1 MDIAK
6 ILYSFVYNA
15 KCCYTH
21 KLAFYRGTRAILLPK
36 GQVFHTEDIQV
47 TES

>member
-6 ILYSFVYNA
+6 IFYSFVYNA

-21 KLAFYRGTRAILLPK
+21 KLVFYRGMWATLLPK
-36 GQVFHTEDIQV
+36 GKVFHTEGIQV